1 MARAAIG
8 FAAMPDLSEALG
20 AWRHWLSGERRVSAH
35 TLDAYLTDVGAFL
48 GFLSD
53 HLGHLPA
60 LADLSETRLADFR
73 SWLSERAG
81 AGLAASS
88 RARALAALRNLYRW
102 LDRSGRLHNGA
113 IGLVRSPKVR
123 RPVPRP
129 LPEADAAGLLDEAET
144 APEAAWVGKR
154 DRALFTLLYGCGL
167 RIDEAL
173 SLDRAQAPAYAGD
186 GSGVGSLVVTGKGRK
201 QRVVP
206 VLPVV
211 AEAVRDYLAASPFGA
226 VSPQESGRQGSGRQ
240 EGGDQPL
247 FVGTRGGRLNPG
259 VAQRQ
264 MRGLRARLGLP
275 DSATPHALRHSF
287 ATHLLA
293 DGADLRT
300 IQDLLGHASLSTTQ
314 RYTDVD
320 AERLMAVYDQAHPR
334 ARA

>member
-1 MARAAIG
+1 MATATIG
-8 FAAMPDLSEALG
+8 FAAAPDLGEALA
-20 AWRHWLSGERRVSAH
+20 AWRLWLSGERRVSGH
-35 TLDAYLTDVGAFL
+35 TLDAYLTDVGTFL

-53 HLGHLPA
+53 HLGRLPG

-81 AGLAASS
+81 AGLAAAS

-129 LPEADAAGLLDEAET
+129 LPEADAADLLDEAET

-173 SLDRAQAPAYAGD
+173 SLDRRQAPLAAGD
-186 GSGVGSLVVTGKGRK
+186 GVGALVVTGKGRK

-211 AEAVRDYLAASPFGA
+211 AAAIRDYLAASPYGA
-226 VSPQESGRQGSGRQ
+226 TGQPADGE
-240 EGGDQPL
+240 QPL
-247 FVGTRGGRLNPG
+247 FVGARGGRLNPG

-320 AERLMAVYDQAHPR
+320 AERLMAVYDHAHPR
-334 ARA
+334 ART

>member
-1 MARAAIG
+1 MAGAAIG
-8 FAAMPDLSEALG
+8 FAATPELSETLA
-20 AWRHWLSGERRVSAH
+20 AWRQWLSGERRVSGH
-35 TLDAYLTDVGAFL
+35 TLDAYLADTGAFL
-48 GFLSD
+48 SFLSG
-53 HLGHLPA
+53 HLGRLPG
-60 LADLSETRLADFR
+60 LEDLGETRLADFR

-113 IGLVRSPKVR
+113 IGLVRSPQAR

-129 LPEADAAGLLDEAET
+129 LPETDAARLLDEAES
-144 APEAAWVGKR
+144 APESAWIGKR

-173 SLDRAQAPAYAGD
+173 SLDRGQTPCGPGD
-186 GSGVGSLVVTGKGRK
+186 GALGTLTVTGKGRK

-211 AEAVRDYLAASPFGA
+211 SAAIRDYLAVCPFA
-226 VSPQESGRQGSGRQ
+226 
-240 EGGDQPL
+240 GDRERPL
-247 FVGTRGGRLNPG
+247 FLGARGDRLNPG

-264 MRGLRARLGLP
+264 MRALRARLGLP

-300 IQDLLGHASLSTTQ
+300 IQDLLGHVSLSTTQ

-320 AERLMAVYDQAHPR
+320 SERLMAVYDQAHPR

>member
-8 FAAMPDLSEALG
+8 FAAAPELSETLAV
-20 AWRHWLSGERRVSAH
+20 WRTWLSGERRVSPH
-35 TLDAYLTDVGAFL
+35 TLDAYLADIGAFL
-48 GFLSD
+48 SFLTD
-53 HLGHLPA
+53 HLGRFPSLE
-60 LADLSETRLADFR
+60 DLSEARLADFR

-88 RARALAALRNLYRW
+88 RARALAAVRNLYRW

-113 IGLVRSPKVR
+113 IGLVRSPRVR

-129 LPEADAAGLLDEAET
+129 LPEPDAAGLLDEAEA
-144 APEAAWVGKR
+144 APEDAWIGKR

-173 SLDRAQAPAYAGD
+173 SLSRREAPAMIAGN
-186 GSGVGSLVVTGKGRK
+186 GLGSLMVTGKGRK
-201 QRVVP
+201 QRLVP

-211 AEAVRDYLAASPFGA
+211 SAAIRDYLALCPYGVEAD
-226 VSPQESGRQGSGRQ
+226 R
-240 EGGDQPL
+240 PL
-247 FVGTRGGRLNPG
+247 FVGARGGRLNAG

-264 MRGLRARLGLP
+264 MRTLRARLGLP

-314 RYTDVD
+314 RYTDVET
-320 AERLMAVYDQAHPR
+320 ERLMTVYDKAHPR
-334 ARA
+334 ARTPIDR

>member
-1 MARAAIG
+1 MAVVAIG
-8 FAAMPDLSEALG
+8 FAAKPELCETLAS
-20 AWRHWLSGERRVSAH
+20 WRQWLSGERRVSGH
-35 TLDAYLTDVGAFL
+35 TLDAYLADVGAFL
-48 GFLSD
+48 SFLAG
-53 HLGHLPA
+53 HLGRLPG
-60 LADLSETRLADFR
+60 LEDLSETRLADFR

-102 LDRSGRLHNGA
+102 LDRSGRMHNAA

-129 LPEADAAGLLDEAET
+129 LHEADAAGLLEEAED
-144 APEAAWVGKR
+144 APDAPWIGKR

-173 SLDRAQAPAYAGD
+173 GLDRGALPSGAGL
-186 GSGVGSLVVTGKGRK
+186 GSLTVTGKGRK

-211 AEAVRDYLAASPFGA
+211 NAAIADYLAVCPFG
-226 VSPQESGRQGSGRQ
+226 G
-240 EGGDQPL
+240 GGDQPL
-247 FVGTRGGRLNPG
+247 FVGARGGRLNPG

-264 MRGLRARLGLP
+264 MRTLRARLGLP
-275 DSATPHALRHSF
+275 DTATPHALRHSF

-320 AERLMAVYDQAHPR
+320 TERLMAVYDQAHPR
-334 ARA
+334 ARKV

>member
-1 MARAAIG
+1 MAKA
-8 FAAMPDLSEALG
+8 ALG
-20 AWRHWLSGERRVSAH
+20 MAAAPALGETLAAWRQWLAGERRVSGH
-35 TLDAYLTDVGAFL
+35 TLDAYLADVGNFL
-48 GFLSD
+48 TFLAD
-53 HLGHLPA
+53 HLGHPPGLE
-60 LADLSETRLADFR
+60 DLGAAHLGDFR

-81 AGLAASS
+81 AGLAAPS
-88 RARALAALRNLYRW
+88 RARALAAVRNLYRW
-102 LDRSGRLHNGA
+102 LDRGGRLHNGA
-113 IGLVRSPKVR
+113 IGLVRSPRIR

-129 LPEADAAGLLDEAET
+129 LAEADAAGLLEEAEA
-144 APEAAWVGKR
+144 APEASWVGKR

-173 SLDRAQAPAYAGD
+173 SLDRHHLPER
-186 GSGVGSLVVTGKGRK
+186 SGGGNGIATLTVTGKGRK

-206 VLPVV
+206 MLPVV
-211 AEAVRDYLAASPFGA
+211 RSAIDHYLDASPW
-226 VSPQESGRQGSGRQ
+226 
-240 EGGDQPL
+240 GGDGDRPL
-247 FVGTRGGRLNPG
+247 FMGTRGDRLNAG

-264 MRGLRARLGLP
+264 MRCLRARLGLP

-320 AERLMAVYDQAHPR
+320 TERLMAVYEQAHPR